1 MLYQLVRPTELKD
14 IVGNSATIGALNK
27 MLRKSSGDRPHAILL
42 KGPTGCGKTTIAR
55 ILAKEF
61 GSTSDS
67 TIELNAANTRGI
79 DTIRE
84 LASTSSFRGL
94 GGTTKTYILDESHQ
108 LSRDAQEAL
117 LKLLEDTP
125 SHCYFI
131 LCTTNPENI
140 IQTIRNR
147 CTEYEVSLLTDKEI
161 EEVLKRACDSQKLF
175 VHQDIAEAITL
186 TCEGSPRAAL
196 VSLEQVSNVTNVEEA
211 LEVVARGTE
220 KDINLLELLKLLVM
234 GPEQRQSKWKLI
246 IEKFSNI
253 DEDPEKVRRSI
264 LTFLFNRLKKQNKIE
279 DAQDIAHLMKIFSQ
293 SVYYG
298 GKPQM
303 AALIV
308 QACLGMREEKK

>member
-1 MLYQLVRPTELKD
+1 MLYQIVRPQDLSG
-14 IVGNSATIGALNK
+14 IVGNISTIGALNK
-27 MLRKSSGDRPHAILL
+27 MLRKSSEDRPHAILL

-61 GSTSDS
+61 GSTDDS

-84 LASTSSFRGL
+84 IASTSSLRGL
-94 GGTTKTYILDESHQ
+94 GGTTKTYIMDESHQ
-108 LSRDAQEAL
+108 FSRDAQEAL

-125 SHCYFI
+125 LHCYYI
-131 LCTTNPENI
+131 LCSTNPENI
-140 IQTIRNR
+140 IPTIRNR

-161 EEVLKRACDSQKLF
+161 KEVLKRACDSQKLS
-175 VHQDIAEAITL
+175 VHQDIIEGIVL
-186 TCEGSPRAAL
+186 TCEGLPRAAL
-196 VSLEQVSNVTNVEEA
+196 VSLEKVSNITNVDEA

-264 LTFLFNRLKKQNKIE
+264 LTFLFNRLKKQTNVG

-293 SVYYG
+293 NVYYG
-298 GKPQM
+298 GKLQM